1 MERDDMRYDMS
12 AEYAGRLSLIT
23 EHCAEFLSEEEVE
36 QVLHGTAGA
45 LFFPPEREAR
55 LRANKRGRGGG
66 GACGREKQASPFPS
80 QRLRSDLPSGR
91 EHRCTHAGY
100 LGS

>member
-12 AEYAGRLSLIT
+12 AEYAGSLSLIT

-55 LRANKRGRGGG
+55 LRADKRA
-66 GACGREKQASPFPS
+66 GAGVAAAPVAARSSGA
-80 QRLRSDLPSGR
+80 RL
-91 EHRCTHAGY
+91 
-100 LGS
+100 